1 MHFLIGLIVM
11 FISGVAIRCRLDDWK
26 RVVQT
31 YSFTDADV
39 SSHQVKL
46 AIYIV
51 TFIIGFII
59 LV

>member
-11 FISGVAIRCRLDDWK
+11 FISGVAIQYRLDDWK

-59 LV
+59 MV